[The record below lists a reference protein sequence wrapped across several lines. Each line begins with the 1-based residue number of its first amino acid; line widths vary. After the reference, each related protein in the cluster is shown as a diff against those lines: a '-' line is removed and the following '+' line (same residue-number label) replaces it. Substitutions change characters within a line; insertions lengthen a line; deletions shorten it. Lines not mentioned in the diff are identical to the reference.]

1 MLRRLQQTVIDN
13 GNGNLTILGLSGA
26 TMHITGFEA
35 ANDHLVIDGHP
46 FVF

>member
-1 MLRRLQQTVIDN
+1 MTTTLTVVDN

-26 TMHITGFEA
+26 TVHITDFEA
-35 ANDHLVIDGHP
+35 LNDHLVIDGIP